1 MNTLLIDNYDSFT
14 YNLVQLLRE
23 AGVGKLRVVRNDEM
37 DTGALNE
44 FDRIVISPGPGLPTE
59 AGITC
64 ELIRHFAGRKKI
76 FGVCLGLQAIVET
89 FGGKLYQPGEI
100 LHGESA
106 AIKLQLP
113 ADPIFAGLEGGFE
126 AGLYHSW
133 AADPDSFPDCL
144 RITARDK
151 RGIIMAMRHKEY
163 DICGVQFHPESIMTP
178 QGMIIV
184 KNWLEI

>member
-14 YNLVQLLRE
+14 YNLVQLLKE
-23 AGVGKLRVVRNDEM
+23 AGVGQLSLVRNDSIEPE
-37 DTGALNE
+37 ALHG
-44 FDRIVISPGPGLPTE
+44 FDRIVISPGPGLPSE

-64 ELIRHFAGRKKI
+64 ELIRRFAGRKKI
-76 FGVCLGLQAIVET
+76 FGVCLGLQAIVEA

-113 ADPIFAGLEGGFE
+113 VDPIFTGLEEGFD

-133 AADPDSFPDCL
+133 AADPDNFPDCL
-144 RITARDK
+144 RVTARDS
-151 RGIIMAMRHKEY
+151 RGIIMAVRHKEY

-184 KNWLEI
+184 KNWLEV